1 MPLPRLIVLAAVFGL
16 MPAASRAQDSY
27 KIAPLKEAPPEGL
40 AAEIKASL
48 ADQGFRISK
57 GGGEPFVDVWL
68 LKAASAQSEPGEP
81 KGAVLF
87 PFLEEGQLLGAA
99 RYHAEGFDYRDQS
112 IVPGLYTIRY
122 GLQPV
127 NGDHL
132 GVSPYRDYSLLV
144 PAKKDEKVATL
155 AEKDLER
162 QSAEA
167 AGTNHPAVLMMVKA
181 PEGSKQAPA
190 MSRDEEKNL
199 WGAVLPLSVKV
210 GDAAEAKAVPI
221 QLIVVGAA
229 PL

>member
-1 MPLPRLIVLAAVFGL
+1 MPLSRLIVLAALLGL
-16 MPAASRAQDSY
+16 APAVAGAQDTY

-40 AAEIKASL
+40 AAEIKGAL

-57 GGGEPFVDVWL
+57 GDGEPFVDLWL
-68 LKAASAQSEPGEP
+68 LKATSAQAEPGEP

-99 RYHAEGFDYRDQS
+99 RYHSEGFDYRDQS
-112 IVPGLYTIRY
+112 IVPGLYTVRY

-132 GVSPYRDYSLLV
+132 GVSPFRDFSLLV
-144 PAKKDEKVATL
+144 PAKQDEKAGPL
-155 AEKDLER
+155 EEKDLER

-167 AGTNHPAVLMMVKA
+167 AGTNHPAVLMLVKA
-181 PEGSKQAPA
+181 PGTSKDAPS
-190 MSRDEEKNL
+190 MIRDEEKNL
-199 WGAVLPLSVKV
+199 WGAVLPLPVKV
-210 GDAAEAKAVPI
+210 GDAGKVTEVPV